1 MCRRRQATSI
11 RLKVSKLESAVLKK
25 KRKTLHEGSIIYII
39 FAILI
44 VFFSAILGTRFLSV
58 LNIMNILRQT
68 AMISIMSVG
77 MTFVLSTGEI
87 DLSVGS
93 TIALAALMTA
103 LGLRIN
109 TVVGIAAGITVGLLV
124 GLFNGTMVAWAG
136 IPSFLVTICSANI
149 LAGLARWV
157 TDLKSVEIVN
167 DWFNFVFGSGDIGPV
182 PVLFLW
188 TLAVTVIGYVLLNKT
203 VFGKQ
208 VLATGGNAKAAY
220 YTGINTRVIKLK
232 ALLLS
237 STTAA
242 LAGMLY
248 AGRLHGARY
257 TLGEGY
263 DLSVIAATVLGG
275 TSLFGGKGAI
285 IGSVVGSIV
294 IGVINNG
301 LILMGLSIAQQMFF
315 KGVVLLIA
323 ISINVRLQSQQ

>member
-1 MCRRRQATSI
+1 
-11 RLKVSKLESAVLKK
+11 VSELASAVSEK
-25 KRKTLHEGSIIYII
+25 KRKALPEGSIIYII
-39 FAILI
+39 LAILT
-44 VFFSAILGTRFLSV
+44 VFFGAVMGTRFLSM

-68 AMISIMSVG
+68 AMISVMSVG

-93 TIALAALMTA
+93 TIALAALVSA
-103 LGLRIN
+103 LGLNVN
-109 TVVGIAAGITVGLLV
+109 TAVGVAAGITVGLVV
-124 GLFNGTMVAWAG
+124 GLFNGAIVAWVG
-136 IPSFLVTICSANI
+136 IPSFLVTLGSASI

-157 TDLKSVEIVN
+157 TDLKSVAIVD
-167 DWFNFVFGSGDIGPV
+167 DWFIFVFGSGDVGPV

-188 TLAVTVIGYVLLNKT
+188 TLAVMAAGYVLLNKT
-203 VFGKQ
+203 TFGKQ

-220 YTGINTRVIKLK
+220 YTGINTRTIKLR

-257 TLGEGY
+257 TMGEGY

-301 LILMGLSIAQQMFF
+301 LILMGLSVAQQMFF
-315 KGVVLLIA
+315 KGVLLLVA
-323 ISINVRLQSQQ
+323 ISINVKLQSRQEG

>member
-1 MCRRRQATSI
+1 MSELA
-11 RLKVSKLESAVLKK
+11 SAVSEK
-25 KRKTLHEGSIIYII
+25 KRKALPEGSIIYII
-39 FAILI
+39 LAILT
-44 VFFSAILGTRFLSV
+44 VFFGAVMGTRFLSM

-68 AMISIMSVG
+68 AMISVMSVG

-93 TIALAALMTA
+93 TIALAALVSA
-103 LGLRIN
+103 LGLNVN
-109 TVVGIAAGITVGLLV
+109 TAVGVAAGITVGLVV
-124 GLFNGTMVAWAG
+124 GLFNGAIVAWVG
-136 IPSFLVTICSANI
+136 IPSFLVTLGSASI

-157 TDLKSVEIVN
+157 TDLKSVAIVD
-167 DWFNFVFGSGDIGPV
+167 DWFIFVFGSGDVGPV

-188 TLAVTVIGYVLLNKT
+188 TLAVMAAGYVLLNKT
-203 VFGKQ
+203 TFGKQ

-220 YTGINTRVIKLK
+220 YTGINTRTIKLR

-257 TLGEGY
+257 TMGEGY

-301 LILMGLSIAQQMFF
+301 LILMGLSVAQQMFF
-315 KGVVLLIA
+315 KGVLLLVA
-323 ISINVRLQSQQ
+323 ISINVKLQSRQEG

>member
-1 MCRRRQATSI
+1 MSELA
-11 RLKVSKLESAVLKK
+11 SAVSEK
-25 KRKTLHEGSIIYII
+25 KRKALPEGSIIYII
-39 FAILI
+39 LAILT
-44 VFFSAILGTRFLSV
+44 VFFGAVMGTRFLSM

-68 AMISIMSVG
+68 AMISVMSVG

-93 TIALAALMTA
+93 TIALAALVSA
-103 LGLRIN
+103 LGLNVN
-109 TVVGIAAGITVGLLV
+109 TAVGVAAGITVGLVV
-124 GLFNGTMVAWAG
+124 GLFNGAIVAWVG
-136 IPSFLVTICSANI
+136 IPSFLVTLGSASI

-157 TDLKSVEIVN
+157 TDLKSVAIVD
-167 DWFNFVFGSGDIGPV
+167 DWFIFVFGSGDVGPV

-188 TLAVTVIGYVLLNKT
+188 TLAVMAAGYVLLNKT
-203 VFGKQ
+203 TFGKQ

-220 YTGINTRVIKLK
+220 YTGINTRTIKLR

-257 TLGEGY
+257 TMGEGY

-301 LILMGLSIAQQMFF
+301 LILMGLSVAQQMFF
-315 KGVVLLIA
+315 KGVLLLVA
-323 ISINVRLQSQQ
+323 ISINVRLQSRQEG

>member
-1 MCRRRQATSI
+1 MSELA
-11 RLKVSKLESAVLKK
+11 SAVSEN
-25 KRKTLHEGSIIYII
+25 KRKALPEGSIIYII
-39 FAILI
+39 LAILVI
-44 VFFSAILGTRFLSV
+44 FFGSVLGTRFLST

-68 AMISIMSVG
+68 AMISVMSVG

-93 TIALAALMTA
+93 TIALAALVSA
-103 LGLRIN
+103 LGLKIN
-109 TVVGIAAGITVGLLV
+109 TAVGIAAGIAVGLAV
-124 GLFNGTMVAWAG
+124 GLFNGAIVAWVG
-136 IPSFLVTICSANI
+136 IPSFLVTLGSASI

-157 TDLKSVEIVN
+157 TDLKSVEIVD
-167 DWFNFVFGSGDIGPV
+167 DWFIFVFGSGDVGPV

-188 TLAVTVIGYVLLNKT
+188 TLAVMAAGYVLLNKT
-203 VFGKQ
+203 TFGKQ
-208 VLATGGNAKAAY
+208 VLATGGNARAAY
-220 YTGINTRVIKLK
+220 YTGINTRTIKLR

-257 TLGEGY
+257 TMGEGY

-315 KGVVLLIA
+315 KGVLLLVA
-323 ISINVRLQSQQ
+323 ISINVKLQSRQEG

>member
-1 MCRRRQATSI
+1 
-11 RLKVSKLESAVLKK
+11 VSELASAVSEN
-25 KRKTLHEGSIIYII
+25 KRKALPEGSIIYII
-39 FAILI
+39 LAILVI
-44 VFFSAILGTRFLSV
+44 FFGSVMGTRFLST

-68 AMISIMSVG
+68 AMISVMSVG

-87 DLSVGS
+87 DLSVGA
-93 TIALAALMTA
+93 TIALAALVSA
-103 LGLRIN
+103 LGLKIS
-109 TVVGIAAGITVGLLV
+109 TTVGIAAGIAVGLAV
-124 GLFNGTMVAWAG
+124 GLFNGAIVAWVG
-136 IPSFLVTICSANI
+136 IPSFLVTLGSASI

-157 TDLKSVEIVN
+157 TDLKSVEIVD
-167 DWFNFVFGSGDIGPV
+167 DWFIFVFGSGDVGPV

-188 TLAVTVIGYVLLNKT
+188 TLAVMAAGYVLLNKT
-203 VFGKQ
+203 TFGKQ
-208 VLATGGNAKAAY
+208 VLATGGNARAAY
-220 YTGINTRVIKLK
+220 YTGINTRTIKLR
-232 ALLLS
+232 ALLMS

-257 TLGEGY
+257 TMGEGY

-285 IGSVVGSIV
+285 VGSVVGSIV

-315 KGVVLLIA
+315 KGVLLLVA
-323 ISINVRLQSQQ
+323 ISINVRLQSRQER